1 MQQLITAS
9 DVKDDFESL
18 GEIEDPMQSAKGKDV
33 RTLTF
38 EPLEFYQTEQMHE
51 LISDN
56 AKTKYFEGVSNIDF
70 DKNQQTLDKKS
81 NFLSTKEVTL

>member
-1 MQQLITAS
+1 
-9 DVKDDFESL
+9 
-18 GEIEDPMQSAKGKDV
+18 MQSAKGKDV

-70 DKNQQTLDKKS
+70 DKN
-81 NFLSTKEVTL
+81 

>member
-1 MQQLITAS
+1 
-9 DVKDDFESL
+9 
-18 GEIEDPMQSAKGKDV
+18 MQSAKGKDV

-56 AKTKYFEGVSNIDF
+56 AKTKYNIQEKYYGF
-70 DKNQQTLDKKS
+70 NR
-81 NFLSTKEVTL
+81 